1 MWDEESYEGKLRRTL
16 VVLVV
21 VGGITAANV
30 PILREYVAEWTIA
43 IGVASGYVISLWA
56 HNYKV
61 WTMPQRACIGALVGV
76 IAFMFVFNTS
86 IDILRITTVVVGACL
101 AGFIFL
107 RSKEHDT
114 FTKDG

>member
-30 PILREYVAEWTIA
+30 PILREYVAEWTIV

-56 HNYKV
+56 HNYN
-61 WTMPQRACIGALVGV
+61 CLLY
-76 IAFMFVFNTS
+76 TS
-86 IDILRITTVVVGACL
+86 DA
-101 AGFIFL
+101 AD
-107 RSKEHDT
+107 E
-114 FTKDG
+114 